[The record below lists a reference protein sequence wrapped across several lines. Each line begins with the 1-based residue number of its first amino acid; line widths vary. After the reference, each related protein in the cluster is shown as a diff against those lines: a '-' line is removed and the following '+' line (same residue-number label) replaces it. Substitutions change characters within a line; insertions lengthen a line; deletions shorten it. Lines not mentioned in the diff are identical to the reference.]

1 MYIFFRVI
9 LNYLIQFKYLNI
21 EIYYNYYLLEKKII
35 LNII

>member
-9 LNYLIQFKYLNI
+9 LNYLIRYLNI

>member
-1 MYIFFRVI
+1 MYIFFRVT
-9 LNYLIQFKYLNI
+9 LNYLIRYLNI